1 MTAANLDHRLPPVL
15 TGDELADLSRA
26 FNALLGRVQE
36 TFERQRR
43 FTAEASH
50 QLRTPLTALLGQ
62 VEVAL
67 RRDRDADEYRRVLGT
82 VHRQAERLRRVV
94 ESLLFLAR
102 ADADAGL
109 PDRERVDLGVWLPE
123 YVRTAWSG
131 HPRAS
136 DIRLDASTAWA
147 DVHPVL
153 LGELTS
159 VLVDNACK
167 YSPPGAPITTRVEL
181 CGGGIELSVEDAGFG
196 ISEEDVSRLFEPFVR
211 SAEARRRGVE
221 GLGLGLSVAS
231 RIAEAHGGTLGVMR
245 RVGGGSRFTLRLPVA
260 IPPDTQRTQD

>member
-1 MTAANLDHRLPPVL
+1 MTAASLDHRLPPVS
-15 TGDELADLSRA
+15 TGDELEELSQA
-26 FNALLGRVQE
+26 FNALLGRVHE
-36 TFERQRR
+36 TYERQRR

-50 QLRTPLTALLGQ
+50 QLRTPLTALLGH

-82 VHRQAERLRRVV
+82 VHRQADRLRRVV

-109 PDRERVDLGVWLPE
+109 PDRERVDLGAWLPE
-123 YVRTAWSG
+123 FVCTAWSG

-136 DIRLDASTAWA
+136 DIRVDASPGWA

-153 LGELTS
+153 LGELTN

-167 YSPPGAPITTRVEL
+167 YSPPGTPITARVEL
-181 CGGGIELSVEDAGFG
+181 CEGVVELSVADAGVG
-196 ISEEDVSRLFEPFVR
+196 IREEDVSRLFEPFVR
-211 SAEARRRGVE
+211 SAEARERGVE
-221 GLGLGLSVAS
+221 GLGLGLSVAK
-231 RIAEAHGGTLGVMR
+231 RIAEAHGGTLGVTST
-245 RVGGGSRFTLRLPVA
+245 VCGGSQFTLRLPVG
-260 IPPDTQRTQD
+260 IPPNTQGTQD

>member
-1 MTAANLDHRLPPVL
+1 M
-15 TGDELADLSRA
+15 EDLERA
-26 FNALLGRVQE
+26 FNALLGRVE
-36 TFERQRR
+36 EAFERQRR

-67 RRDRDADEYRRVLGT
+67 RRDRDGDEYRRVLGT
-82 VHRQAERLRRVV
+82 VQRQADRLRRVV

-109 PDRERVDLGVWLPE
+109 PERERVDLGVWLPE
-123 YVRTAWSG
+123 YIRTAWSG

-136 DIRLDASTAWA
+136 DIQVNASSAWA

-153 LGELTS
+153 LGELTN

-167 YSPPGAPITTRVEL
+167 YSLSGTPITARVEPFE
-181 CGGGIELSVEDAGFG
+181 GGVELSVADSGFG
-196 ISEEDVSRLFEPFVR
+196 IREEELPRLFEPFVR
-211 SAEARRRGVE
+211 SAAARERGVE
-221 GLGLGLSVAS
+221 GLGLGLSVAK
-231 RIAEAHGGTLGVMR
+231 RIAEVHGGAIGVTR
-245 RVGGGSRFTLRLPVA
+245 TVGGGSRFTLRLSAV
-260 IPPDTQRTQD
+260 IPPDTQRTPG